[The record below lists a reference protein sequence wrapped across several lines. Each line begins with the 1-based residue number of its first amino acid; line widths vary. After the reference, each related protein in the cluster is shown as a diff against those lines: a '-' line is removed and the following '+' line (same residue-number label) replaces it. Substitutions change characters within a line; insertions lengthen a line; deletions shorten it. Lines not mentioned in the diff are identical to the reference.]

1 VTNISRE
8 EYNINMT
15 FKINTKDSYWIH
27 TAQSKVK
34 RYHFVKTVMIL
45 QVLRILKRFSGKN
58 VLHKPA
64 KQLLVLSEGNNFIFH
79 WNHSLPYFELNHVHK
94 PDTQSNVNTA
104 FPGNTFRAEAN
115 RRTP

>member
-1 VTNISRE
+1 MNVI
-8 EYNINMT
+8 
-15 FKINTKDSYWIH
+15 FKINSKDFYWIH

-45 QVLRILKRFSGKN
+45 QVLRILKRFSGKS
-58 VLHKPA
+58 VLYKPV
-64 KQLLVLSEGNNFIFH
+64 KQLLGLNERNSFIFH
-79 WNHSLPYFELNHVHK
+79 WNHSLPYFELYHVHK

-115 RRTP
+115 RSTP